1 MDILYAYLITLGWA
15 LLGTIGMGIGL
26 AIMLAIFT
34 RLTPGID
41 EWKLI
46 KENNIAM
53 AIILASVI
61 ISCGLVVASAIR
73 P

>member
-15 LLGTIGMGIGL
+15 LLGSIGMGIGL

-34 RLTPGID
+34 RLTPNID

-46 KENNIAM
+46 RENNIAM

-61 ISCGLVVASAIR
+61 LSCGLVVAAAIR